1 MELRTL
7 FHVVASRWWLVLPI
21 FVLTVAATIGFTMV
35 QQPLY
40 SASVHL
46 DCSAV
51 GHPRERRA
59 VGAAIISRQSEIG
72 DTYAQIGSS
81 RDRAGAAAASHR
93 AQRRGQRADLE
104 LDSVLLTGTTI
115 LQITATSPDP
125 QIAADY
131 ANAVAESLVDYVE
144 AQIRHLHSS
153 TSSIR
158 PAFPRRPVSPDVP
171 LNLALGIVGGMLLGV
186 GLALVAHLVQP
197 QARAGLRDI
206 VDPETWAFNDTFF
219 AYRLSQEMNR
229 STRSRQ
235 STSVALID
243 VNHENALDDLMPRT
257 RTEALRRIATLLD
270 SHVRPED
277 IVARLY
283 GSVFGIVMPDTN
295 EAQAVAIVE
304 GLRGR
309 LAAPAFGTNANGV
322 PAHANPA
329 AGVVEYREGTADVMQ
344 QAQSALRAAKEGP
357 IGRTE
362 AFSALSVQPGT

>member
-1 MELRTL
+1 VELRTL
-7 FHVVASRWWLVLPI
+7 FHIVTSRWWLVLPI
-21 FVLTVAATIGFTMV
+21 FVLTLAAAIGLTIV

-40 SASVHL
+40 SASSTLVVAPSVTDQNTL
-46 DCSAV
+46 DV
-51 GHPRERRA
+51 IGLL
-59 VGAAIISRQSEIG
+59 SRQSEIS

-81 RDRAGAAAASHR
+81 RTVQEAAAKQLNLTDADKAHL
-93 AQRRGQRADLE
+93 DLE
-104 LDSVLLTGTTI
+104 SVLVSGTTL
-115 LQITATSPDP
+115 LQITATSPSNKL
-125 QIAADY
+125 AADY
-131 ANAVAESLVDYVE
+131 ANAVSQQLASYVNSHYGVFSVS
-144 AQIRHLHSS
+144 ALD
-153 TSSIR
+153 
-158 PAFPRRPVSPDVP
+158 PATTPNRPVEPDVP
-171 LNLALGIVGGMLLGV
+171 LNLALGVGGGLVLGI

-206 VDPETWAFNDTFF
+206 VDPETWAFNDSYF
-219 AYRLSQEMNR
+219 AYRLAQEMNR

-235 STSVALID
+235 TTAVALID
-243 VNHENALDDLMPRT
+243 VNHENALDDLMPRV

-295 EAQAVAIVE
+295 EEQAVAIVE
-304 GLRGR
+304 GLRSR
-309 LAAPAFGTNANGV
+309 LAAPAFGTTANGV

-329 AGVVEYREGTADVMQ
+329 AGVVEYREGSGDVMQ
-344 QAQSALRAAKEGP
+344 HAQSALRAAKEGP

>member
-1 MELRTL
+1 
-7 FHVVASRWWLVLPI
+7 VL
-21 FVLTVAATIGFTMV
+21 
-35 QQPLY
+35 
-40 SASVHL
+40 
-46 DCSAV
+46 
-51 GHPRERRA
+51 
-59 VGAAIISRQSEIG
+59 AIISRQSEIG

-81 RDRAGAAAASHR
+81 RKVQGAAATKLGLSSEE
-93 AQRRGQRADLE
+93 RGSLE
-104 LDSVLLTGTTI
+104 LQSVLLTGTTL

-125 QIAADY
+125 TMAADY
-131 ANAVAESLVDYVE
+131 ANAVANSLVTYVAE
-144 AQIRHLHSS
+144 ANGIFEVTVLDTASAP
-153 TSSIR
+153 T
-158 PAFPRRPVSPDVP
+158 RPVSPDVP
-171 LNLALGIVGGMLLGV
+171 LNLALGVAGGLLLGV
-186 GLALVAHLVQP
+186 GLALVSHLVQP
-197 QARAGLRDI
+197 QGKGGLRDI
-206 VDPETWAFNDTFF
+206 VDPETWAFNDSFF
-219 AYRLSQEMNR
+219 AYRLGQEMNR

-235 STSVALID
+235 STAVALID
-243 VNHENALDDLMPRT
+243 VNHEGALDDLMPRT

-295 EAQAVAIVE
+295 EEQAVAIVE

-309 LAAPAFGTNANGV
+309 LAAPAFGTNSSGV

-329 AGVVEYREGTADVMQ
+329 AGVVEYHEGTADVMQ

>member
-7 FHVVASRWWLVLPI
+7 FHIITSRWWLVVPI
-21 FVLTVAATIGFTMV
+21 FVLTLAAAIGLTIV

-40 SASVHL
+40 SAAATLVVAPSVTDQNTL
-46 DCSAV
+46 DVISLL
-51 GHPRERRA
+51 
-59 VGAAIISRQSEIG
+59 SRQSEIS

-81 RDRAGAAAASHR
+81 RTVQDAAA
-93 AQRRGQRADLE
+93 RRLNLTAGDRLNLDLQ
-104 LDSVLLTGTTI
+104 SVLVTGTT
-115 LQITATSPDP
+115 LLEITATSPSP
-125 QIAADY
+125 KVAADY
-131 ANAVAESLVDYVE
+131 ANAVSQELASYVNTHYGVFSVSSLD
-144 AQIRHLHSS
+144 
-153 TSSIR
+153 
-158 PAFPRRPVSPDVP
+158 PAGTPSRPVSPDIP
-171 LNLALGIVGGMLLGV
+171 LNLALGVAGGLVLGV

-206 VDPETWAFNDTFF
+206 VDPETWAFNDSFF
-219 AYRLSQEMNR
+219 AYRLAQEMNR

-235 STSVALID
+235 TTAVALID
-243 VNHENALDDLMPRT
+243 VNHENALDDLMPRV
-257 RTEALRRIATLLD
+257 RTEAFRRIATLLD

-283 GSVFGIVMPDTN
+283 GSVFGVVMPDTN

-304 GLRGR
+304 GLRSR
-309 LAAPAFGTNANGV
+309 LAAPAFGTTANGV

-329 AGVVEYREGTADVMQ
+329 AGVVEFREGSGDVMQ
-344 QAQSALRAAKEGP
+344 HAQSALRAAKEGP

>member
-1 MELRTL
+1 LELRTL
-7 FHVVASRWWLVLPI
+7 FHVVVSRGWLVPPI
-21 FVLTVAATIGFTMV
+21 FVLTVAAAIGFTMV

-40 SASVHL
+40 SASSTLLLAASGVDDPL
-46 DCSAV
+46 SA
-51 GHPRERRA
+51 
-59 VGAAIISRQSEIG
+59 AAIISRQSEIG
-72 DTYAQIGSS
+72 DTYAQIGCS
-81 RDRAGAAAASHR
+81 RNLQSQAAASL
-93 AQRRGQRADLE
+93 GLSSEQRADLE
-104 LDSVLLTGTTI
+104 AQCVLLTGTTLI
-115 LQITATSPDP
+115 EITATSPDP
-125 QIAADY
+125 EIASDY
-131 ANAVAESLVDYVE
+131 ANAVAESLIGFVADTDTVFTVGVVDS
-144 AQIRHLHSS
+144 ASPS
-153 TSSIR
+153 N
-158 PAFPRRPVSPDVP
+158 RPVSPDIP
-171 LNLALGIVGGMLLGV
+171 LNLALGILGGMLLGV

-206 VDPETWAFNDTFF
+206 VDPETWAFNDSFF

-243 VNHENALDDLMPRT
+243 VNHENALDDLMPRA

>member
-1 MELRTL
+1 LELRTL
-7 FHVVASRWWLVLPI
+7 FHVITSRWWLVLPV
-21 FVLTVAATIGFTMV
+21 FVLTVAATIGFTLA
-35 QQPLY
+35 QTPLY
-40 SASVHL
+40 SASSSL
-46 DCSAV
+46 LLEPTSSDDPLSA
-51 GHPRERRA
+51 
-59 VGAAIISRQSEIG
+59 AAILSRQSEIG
-72 DTYAQIGSS
+72 DTYAQLGAS
-81 RDRAGAAAASHR
+81 RTVQAAAAAKLGLSSDE
-93 AQRRGQRADLE
+93 RGQVE
-104 LDSVLLTGTTI
+104 LTSVLLTGTTL

-131 ANAVAESLVDYVE
+131 ANAVAESLVDYVTTTNG
-144 AQIRHLHSS
+144 IFTVRVVD
-153 TSSIR
+153 
-158 PAFPRRPVSPDVP
+158 PASASARPVSPDVP
-171 LNLALGIVGGMLLGV
+171 LNLALGIAGGLLLGV
-186 GLALVAHLVQP
+186 GLAVVSHLVQP

-206 VDPETWAFNDTFF
+206 VDPETWAFNDSFF
-219 AYRLSQEMNR
+219 AYRLAQEMNR

-235 STSVALID
+235 TTAVALID
-243 VNHENALDDLMPRT
+243 VNHEDALDDLMPRT

-283 GSVFGIVMPDTN
+283 GTVFGVVMPDTN

-322 PAHANPA
+322 PVHANAA

-362 AFSALSVQPGT
+362 AFSALSVQPGG

>member
-7 FHVVASRWWLVLPI
+7 FHVVASRWWLVLPV

-40 SASVHL
+40 SASATLTVQP
-46 DCSAV
+46 SATL
-51 GHPRERRA
+51 ENDA
-59 VGAAIISRQSEIG
+59 LSALAIISRQSEIG

-81 RDRAGAAAASHR
+81 ETVQDAAASSIGLS
-93 AQRRGQRADLE
+93 AEDRADVQI
-104 LDSVLLTGTTI
+104 DSVLLTGTTI

-125 QIAADY
+125 QVAADY

-144 AQIRHLHSS
+144 AQNGIFVVTVLD
-153 TSSIR
+153 
-158 PAFPRRPVSPDVP
+158 PAGVPGRPVSPDIP
-171 LNLALGIVGGMLLGV
+171 LNLALGILGGMLLGV

-206 VDPETWAFNDTFF
+206 VDPETWAFNDSFF

-235 STSVALID
+235 ATAVALID
-243 VNHENALDDLMPRT
+243 VNHEDALDDLMPRG
-257 RTEALRRIATLLD
+257 RTDALRRIATLLD

-283 GSVFGIVMPDTN
+283 GSVFGIIMPDTN

-329 AGVVEYREGTADVMQ
+329 AGVVEYREGTVDVMQ

-362 AFSALSVQPGT
+362 AFSALSIQPGT